1 MSYYEGSQT
10 IKRLLKGVEVL
21 VGIIVCGKCDRTIEH
36 VEDTKVRT
44 LYATC
49 QACKKKDKK

>member
-1 MSYYEGSQT
+1 M
-10 IKRLLKGVEVL
+10 L

-49 QACKKKDKK
+49 QACKEKEKK